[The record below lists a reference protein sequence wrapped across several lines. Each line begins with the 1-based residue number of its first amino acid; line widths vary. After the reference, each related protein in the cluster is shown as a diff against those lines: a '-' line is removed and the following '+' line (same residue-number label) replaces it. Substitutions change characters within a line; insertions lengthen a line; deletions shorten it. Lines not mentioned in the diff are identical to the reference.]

1 MVKFVKNFWKATC
14 LYFSHY
20 IHLSQSREKNTRMFF
35 VDRLQSIDLAD
46 DMLLKYT
53 TGIRGEQTFVS
64 EMQRAKDRL
73 PMLPFEVEE
82 LKMCIEPTMV
92 S

>member
-1 MVKFVKNFWKATC
+1 
-14 LYFSHY
+14 
-20 IHLSQSREKNTRMFF
+20 MFF

-82 LKMCIEPTMV
+82 LKMCIEPMMV